1 MTLLRWKTG
10 ALGALAA
17 LGLAGSALAQGAA
30 TQAPAAAPAAAP
42 PPAAAAPA
50 PAAPAPVA
58 AAPAAAPAT
67 TKGVAALEAVKTWA
81 YQLKDVSPEAL
92 KKIAASPFDMVIID
106 SSMFPAGKEIRLT
119 REQVESLKKKPDG
132 SRRLVI
138 AYFSAGECEDFRFYW
153 KPEWNKKKPD
163 WVDKA
168 DKQWKGDYIVK
179 YWKPEWQKIVYGTPD
194 SLIDRILDAGF
205 DGLSID
211 RVDAYYYFGDTKERR
226 NQMVDFVKGM
236 SSYMR
241 SKKPDVVIFSQN
253 AEELVARKDYLDAI
267 DGIAKEDL
275 IFGISHTEKRNS
287 EGDIKHSEDLL
298 KKARAAGKVIFV
310 IEYLAKADNIAT
322 ARKRMK
328 ELDFVLY
335 VGQRDLYELAGVVPD
350 EGAKGPLQGRAPF
363 QAAKH
368 TDPMSMP
375 TKIIKKI
382 KNKLM
387 PN

>member
-1 MTLLRWKTG
+1 MSVMRISNLLRSLAFG
-10 ALGALAA
+10 LIAAALLAA
-17 LGLAGSALAQGAA
+17 TPGQAQER
-30 TQAPAAAPAAAP
+30 
-42 PPAAAAPA
+42 
-50 PAAPAPVA
+50 
-58 AAPAAAPAT
+58 
-67 TKGVAALEAVKTWA
+67 KNALESVKTWA
-81 YQLKDVSPEAL
+81 YQLKDVNPEKL
-92 KKIAASPFDMVIID
+92 KKIADSPFDMVIID
-106 SSMFPAGKEIRLT
+106 SSMFPNGKEIRLT
-119 REQVESLKKKPDG
+119 REQIESLKKKPDG

-138 AYFSAGECEDFRFYW
+138 AYFSAGECEDFRYYW
-153 KPEWNKKKPD
+153 KPEWNRAKPG

-179 YWKPEWQKIVYGTPD
+179 YWKPEWQKIVYGTPE

-226 NQMVDFVKGM
+226 DQMVEFVKSM

-241 SKKPDVVIFSQN
+241 AKKPDVVIFAQN
-253 AEELVARKDYLDAI
+253 AEELLDRKDYLDAI

-275 IFGISHTEKRNS
+275 IFGISHTEKRNP

-310 IEYLAKADNIAT
+310 IEYLAKKENIEV

-335 VGQRDLYELAGVVPD
+335 VGQRDLYELSNVVP
-350 EGAKGPLQGRAPF
+350 EGGAASATGGQAPFSASKERAPLTTTE
-363 QAAKH
+363 KVVR
-368 TDPMSMP
+368 
-375 TKIIKKI
+375 KI
-382 KNKLM
+382 KNKLA
-387 PN
+387 PEK